1 MCIYERTV
9 FDNGLIRYV
18 GGGTNSFDYLYLK
31 FADGEIKI
39 QESLEHYGG
48 EKHFIAT
55 QEMVEGIESVVP
67 AAYKEIEFHNKA
79 EQKEITPEE
88 FDRLR
93 AEIEGDAKP
102 VEIEWKN
109 IEQYGR

>member
-1 MCIYERTV
+1 M
-9 FDNGLIRYV
+9 
-18 GGGTNSFDYLYLK
+18 
-31 FADGEIKI
+31 KI

-55 QEMVEGIESVVP
+55 QEMIDGIESVVP

-109 IEQYGR
+109 IEQYGRWFETAVLESLCSGTAPCGGFLWKQ